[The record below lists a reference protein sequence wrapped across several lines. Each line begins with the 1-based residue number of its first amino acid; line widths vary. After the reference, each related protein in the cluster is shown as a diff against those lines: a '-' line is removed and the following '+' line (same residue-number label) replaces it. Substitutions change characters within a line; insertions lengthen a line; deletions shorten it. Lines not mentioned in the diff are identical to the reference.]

1 MALVKFKCLTR
12 IVMPDT
18 AVEFGTTPL
27 PDHRSRFVAWAPGK
41 SGVSVVV
48 FSGTSGIG
56 SYFEP
61 AGPAAVKQPLG
72 ENVLHRNSFAVLAL
86 TMSPKP

>member
-1 MALVKFKCLTR
+1 
-12 IVMPDT
+12 MPDT

-27 PDHRSRFVAWAPGK
+27 PDQRSRFVAWAPGK

-61 AGPAAVKQPLG
+61 VGSAAVKQPLG
-72 ENVLHRNSFAVLAL
+72 ENVLHRNRFAVLAL

>member
-1 MALVKFKCLTR
+1 
-12 IVMPDT
+12 MPDT

>member
-1 MALVKFKCLTR
+1 MALVKFKCLTSLL
-12 IVMPDT
+12 MPDT
-18 AVEFGTTPL
+18 ADEFGTTPL
-27 PDHRSRFVAWAPGK
+27 LDHRSRFVAWAPGK
-41 SGVSVVV
+41 SGDSVVV
-48 FSGTSGIG
+48 FSGAPGIG

-61 AGPAAVKQPLG
+61 VAAAVKQALG

>member
-1 MALVKFKCLTR
+1 MALVKFKCLTSLL
-12 IVMPDT
+12 MPDT

-27 PDHRSRFVAWAPGK
+27 PDHRSRFVVWAPGK
-41 SGVSVVV
+41 SGVPVVV

-61 AGPAAVKQPLG
+61 GAAAVKQPLG
-72 ENVLHRNSFAVLAL
+72 ENVLHRNRFAVLAL